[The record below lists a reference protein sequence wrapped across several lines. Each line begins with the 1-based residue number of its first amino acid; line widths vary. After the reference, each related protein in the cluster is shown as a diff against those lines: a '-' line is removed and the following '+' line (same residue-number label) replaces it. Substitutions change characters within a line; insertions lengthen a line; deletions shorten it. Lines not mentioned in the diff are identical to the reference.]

1 MMGIEMMLKGMGID
15 PNEIKKAVGEFGAV
29 ILDIRDR
36 LERIEAKLDAQNAV
50 INPDDGKTSKVENG
64 LIIAE

>member
-36 LERIEAKLDAQNAV
+36 LERIEVKLDAQNAAA
-50 INPDDGKTSKVENG
+50 NPGDGETKEAEMG